1 MEIPSRLLAPEWTS
15 LYTKD
20 ALDQLKLV
28 DSVYELPDLLR
39 GLDDKAKEGYAEL
52 FSEACMSGLWPNGTP
67 HQRDV
72 KDLWSRFL
80 YGAVHPDELR
90 NGLASASPAAHDFEG
105 EWDRTLHQE
114 LVVVFER
121 YVHELAC
128 KSAAAAWVDD
138 ASWLT
143 PDEAISL
150 AKIIADPNLFE
161 QTLGKGADPRVEALV
176 RHISDQEL
184 TPYERAAIANE
195 LLARNPQQG
204 TLCGTGTPAEGA
216 DLKLAVDDALK
227 RPERIRIVI
236 PEDLTTA
243 PYASLYTQHHLYV
256 LSARES
262 SFPQEE
268 PFIADEGNRGRLRY
282 VYKRYLYECIHPLL
296 SLLGRSVE
304 RDEFCDRPYD
314 YPGLCGMIGQ
324 AEGEQFFAAV
334 KSGFVAAF
342 SDQVDEQK
350 RISSLPDEDDVRSL
364 AEYCRRRLNEAEIKL
379 LIDVLETD
387 RYFDVIHFAAK
398 NGVYGEEAL
407 RGDWKD
413 KGPVSKYFRKKL
425 RNGDKVL
432 PFFAWDGLVGVVK
445 ELGDRKK
452 GSRVRQALAAEL
464 SRPGA

>member
-15 LYTKD
+15 LYTQD
-20 ALDQLKLV
+20 ALVQLKLV
-28 DSVYELPDLLR
+28 DSVYQLPGLLP
-39 GLDDKAKEGYAEL
+39 GLGDEGGYAEL
-52 FSEACMSGLWPNGTP
+52 FSEACVSGLWPNGTP
-67 HQRDV
+67 HQTDV

-80 YGAVHPDELR
+80 YGAAGLDELQR
-90 NGLASASPAAHDFEG
+90 GLASPSPEVHDIEG
-105 EWDRTLHQE
+105 EWHRALHQE
-114 LVVVFER
+114 LVAVFEWH
-121 YVHELAC
+121 VHQTAC
-128 KSAAAAWVDD
+128 KRAAAAWVDQ

-143 PDEAISL
+143 PEEAISL
-150 AKIIADPNLFE
+150 AKIIADPALFE
-161 QTLGKGADPRVEALV
+161 QTLRKDADSRVEKLV
-176 RHISDQEL
+176 HNISAKEL
-184 TPYERAAIANE
+184 KPHERAEIANE

-204 TLCGTGTPAEGA
+204 NLCGTGNPAAGA

-227 RPERIRIVI
+227 RPERSRILI

-243 PYASLYTQHHLYV
+243 PYASLYTPQHLYV
-256 LSARES
+256 LGDDES
-262 SFPQEE
+262 SFPRQE
-268 PFIADEGNRGRLRY
+268 PFIGDEGNRGRLRY
-282 VYKRYLYECIHPLL
+282 VYKRYLYECIHPVL
-296 SLLGRSVE
+296 SSRGLFVE

-314 YPGLCGMIGQ
+314 YPGLCKMIGQ
-324 AEGEQFFAAV
+324 AEGEKFFAVV
-334 KSGFVAAF
+334 KSSFVAAF
-342 SDQVDEQK
+342 SDQVREQK
-350 RISSLPDEDDVRSL
+350 RISSLRDEGDVPSL

-379 LIDVLETD
+379 LIDVLKTD

-407 RGDWKD
+407 RGDWEA

-452 GSRVRQALAAEL
+452 GSRVRQTLAAEL